1 MLLKDNPYSFL
12 TGRDPFMPMEFQAQ
26 SDHNHVSK
34 IQFEL
39 KHEGLLGI
47 PHGGVGMGLCLDAW
61 RNLGQPDYPVTVN
74 FKFGG
79 SGICIG
85 DQAVFEIN
93 GRDLSQNGLDLRITK
108 DGDRKP
114 YLRAEI
120 VAMKSTGVSVPTW
133 LGNYDNFRALPY
145 YRNCF
150 VCGHFRNE
158 PGLRRRFRV
167 HQNNSIVQITVP
179 WGFDSEDFDRAGS
192 FLISKDELHPAA
204 LISIFDENTA
214 WAGFMLTKA
223 AGLSV
228 RLEFSLLRPVR
239 KHEKLL
245 FVAEPTGIRGN
256 PAAPRFFTAQ
266 GTIFAVNGS
275 DTDPV
280 AFGRGEWIIM
290 QQYTDQIKRN
300 LIPDNDWEWIFM

>member
-120 VAMKSTGVSVPTW
+120 TAMKSTGVSVPTW

-145 YRNCF
+145 YSNCF

-158 PGLRRRFRV
+158 QGLRRRFRV

-192 FLISKDELHPAA
+192 FLISKDELHP
-204 LISIFDENTA
+204 
-214 WAGFMLTKA
+214 
-223 AGLSV
+223 
-228 RLEFSLLRPVR
+228 
-239 KHEKLL
+239 
-245 FVAEPTGIRGN
+245 
-256 PAAPRFFTAQ
+256 
-266 GTIFAVNGS
+266 
-275 DTDPV
+275 
-280 AFGRGEWIIM
+280 
-290 QQYTDQIKRN
+290 
-300 LIPDNDWEWIFM
+300 